1 MKIEKTHDLFS
12 LSWFGL
18 LHLLAMLCLVCPW
31 AAEATAPRVTAKM
44 FGEEKRADIVGYQL
58 VPLNATATN
67 VDGKLSLEIVT
78 EAFKASGKAPTVD
91 ILPSKE
97 LAKYALVNND
107 AAALIGSPGNL
118 TAEEKNQY
126 NVMTFYLS
134 PVASGEQQFS
144 LIVSKKHVHGKE
156 LQLAFN
162 EGLKTIIKTGKYLEI
177 LEKHL
182 GKGKIPSDYASQLKR
197 YNHGL
202 K

>member
-1 MKIEKTHDLFS
+1 M
-12 LSWFGL
+12 
-18 LHLLAMLCLVCPW
+18 CPW
-31 AAEATAPRVTAKM
+31 NVEATAPRVTAKM

-58 VPLNATATN
+58 MPLNATD
-67 VDGKLSLEIVT
+67 VDGKLTLEIVT
-78 EAFKASGKAPTVD
+78 EAFKASGKAPSVD

-107 AAALIGSPGNL
+107 AAALIGNPGNL

-126 NVMTFYLS
+126 NVTTFYLS

-144 LIVSKKHVHGKE
+144 LIVSKKRMHGKD

-182 GKGKIPSDYASQLKR
+182 GKGKLQIPWS
-197 YNHGL
+197 
-202 K
+202 